1 MEYCKR
7 NRRNNNNLIQCNIC
21 LQRNRRLNL
30 YFTLDD
36 IEQPMFGIHG

>member
-1 MEYCKR
+1 MEHR
-7 NRRNNNNLIQCNIC
+7 QWNRRYSNNIIQCNIC

-36 IEQPMFGIHG
+36 IEQPMYGIHG